1 MTSGR
6 CHIWISWHD
15 FIYNGSI
22 SADTC
27 GQWITEVSHRNI
39 MTGTCSIMGVSSQL
53 LEILNFNNVI
63 IKVTEE
69 NTKKKMLREIS
80 DKTWLNGV
88 YIVGFIF

>member
-1 MTSGR
+1 
-6 CHIWISWHD
+6 
-15 FIYNGSI
+15 
-22 SADTC
+22 
-27 GQWITEVSHRNI
+27 
-39 MTGTCSIMGVSSQL
+39 MGVSSQL

-69 NTKKKMLREIS
+69 NTKKKKMLREIS

>member
-1 MTSGR
+1 
-6 CHIWISWHD
+6 
-15 FIYNGSI
+15 
-22 SADTC
+22 
-27 GQWITEVSHRNI
+27 
-39 MTGTCSIMGVSSQL
+39 MGVSSQL